1 MAKKRELERL
11 TYTETSKL
19 VFKILDEQSSMI
31 KSVDSRE
38 RLIQKVLERIQA
50 ELGHKVSKE
59 EVVELRGTVEALIA
73 MLEERRRVEEKIKED
88 WKWKLGFI
96 LGILGFLATVV
107 FKLLEYLM
115 I

>member
-31 KSVDSRE
+31 KSVDDRE

-73 MLEERRRVEEKIKED
+73 MLERTKKSSRESKED